1 MLIRPPVVRE
11 MRQNLWDKIVPA
23 PNSPTS
29 SQPRPSGQ
37 VEQSA
42 VDVRLAQLRDLGELR
57 ASNVLTEDEFLSEKA
72 KILG

>member
-11 MRQNLWDKIVPA
+11 MRQNLWAKIVPS
-23 PNSPTS
+23 PNSPAS
-29 SQPRPSGQ
+29 SQSQPSGH

-42 VDVRLAQLRDLGELR
+42 VEVRLAQLRDLGELR
-57 ASNVLTEDEFLSEKA
+57 ASGVLTEDEFLSEKA